1 MPGPCVRWGGDPN
14 NVGRMIL
21 GWSKKRRASL
31 SEDIDL
37 LLADLCTEWGFCNAL
52 RGEELVSRIAV
63 LTPEVFAFEVL
74 TAEGMI
80 PEYEPEWRR
89 KMRAKFAERY
99 GQAVSVKTYGVMPE

>member
-1 MPGPCVRWGGDPN
+1 M
-14 NVGRMIL
+14 

-31 SEDIDL
+31 SEDINL

-63 LTPEVFAFEVL
+63 LTPEVFASEVL
-74 TAEGMI
+74 IAEGMI

-89 KMRAKFAERY
+89 KLRAKFVERY
-99 GQAVSVKTYGVMPE
+99 GHAVSIKSYSVTPE